1 MGSAIIEVG
10 LGLVMVF
17 FVLSVI
23 VTQINNLIVNFLN
36 LRAENLRAWFH
47 KAITDDGVRNEIL
60 THPMINMV
68 EAQLSPHRP
77 NRLRR
82 LLNRLG
88 RWAVGRLVPGAEKY
102 QSTTKVSYIAPNV
115 FADVLLGVFV
125 KDDAGLTA
133 QSDTEKVYSL
143 IISMKN
149 RVEDTPLEQT
159 LETVIATAQS
169 FQDAQVKVAAW
180 FDNSMNHL
188 STMFKRRVQLISFV
202 AGLLVAIILNVDTL
216 HLARTLWNDPALRQ
230 AVIFA
235 AESASQNQ
243 LQASTEGATTPEE
256 VEKLRQTLQSFL
268 DLRLPIGW
276 EVNTAPDAL
285 ALVSPRNAANFSP
298 LLNPADW
305 LGFLVLKVLGWV
317 LTTFAIMQGSDF
329 WFNLLG
335 RIASARAAVTKISE
349 TGSSTNP
356 GTGVG

>member
-10 LGLVMVF
+10 LGLVMVY

-47 KAITDDGVRNEIL
+47 KAITDDSVRDEVL

-68 EAQLSPHRP
+68 EAQMAVQRP

-82 LLNRLG
+82 LLNHIG
-88 RWAVGRLVPGAEKY
+88 RWFVGRLVPGAD
-102 QSTTKVSYIAPNV
+102 QFRSTTKVSYIAPNV

-143 IISMKN
+143 IVSMKN

-169 FQDAQVKVAAW
+169 FQDAQAKVAAW

-188 STMFKRRVQLISFV
+188 STLFKRRVQLISFL

-230 AVIFA
+230 AVIVA
-235 AESASQNQ
+235 TESASQTQ
-243 LQASTEGATTPEE
+243 IQDTTGATTQEE
-256 VEKLRQTLQSFL
+256 VERLRQTLQTFL

-276 EVNTAPDAL
+276 EINTTPDAL

-298 LLNPADW
+298 VLNPADW
-305 LGFLVLKVLGWV
+305 LGFLALKVLGWV

-335 RIASARAAVTKISE
+335 RLTQARTAVAKISE
-349 TGSSTNP
+349 TVSGANP
-356 GTGVG
+356 GGGVG

>member
-1 MGSAIIEVG
+1 MSSAIIEVG
-10 LGLVMVF
+10 LGLVMVY

-23 VTQINNLIVNFLN
+23 VTQVNNLIVNFLN

-47 KAITDDGVRNEIL
+47 KAITDEGVRNEIL

-68 EAQLSPHRP
+68 EAQMTPRQP
-77 NRLRR
+77 NWLKRLF
-82 LLNRLG
+82 NRLG
-88 RWAVGRLVPGAEKY
+88 RWAVGRLVPGADQY
-102 QSTTKVSYIAPNV
+102 RSTTKVSYIAPNV

-125 KDDAGLTA
+125 HDDTTLTA

-159 LETVIATAQS
+159 LETIIATAES

-188 STMFKRRVQLISFV
+188 SALFKRRVQVISFV
-202 AGLLVAIILNVDTL
+202 AGLLVAIILNVDSL

-235 AESASQNQ
+235 AESASQ
-243 LQASTEGATTPEE
+243 ATVQEAGTTQQDLEQ
-256 VEKLRQTLQSFL
+256 LRQTLQTFL

-276 EVNTAPDAL
+276 EINTTPDAL
-285 ALVSPRNAANFSP
+285 ALISPRNAANFSP
-298 LLNPADW
+298 VLNPADW

-335 RIASARAAVTKISE
+335 RIASARTAVTKISE
-349 TGSSTNP
+349 TVSGA
-356 GTGVG
+356 GGRVG